1 MSIQIIV
8 IGLKTIVKREI
19 IRIIRIWPQTII
31 PSIITTSLYFI
42 IFGDILLQNRFII
55 MNNQSIPYNIFLV
68 PGLISMSIILNAY
81 NNTSS
86 SFFSIKFQKNIEEL
100 LVSPLPI
107 WVIILGYTIGGI
119 VRSLINGFLVLIISF
134 YFINFSVH
142 SYLFLLF
149 ISLLTSL
156 LFSTLGIIN
165 AIFSQTFDDLV
176 WVPSFILTPMVYFGG
191 IFFTIEML
199 PPFWQTIVKLNPIY
213 YILNIFRFSVIGSE
227 RFNFLSVIGIF
238 ILNIILFILA
248 VFCFNKKLQK

>member
-1 MSIQIIV
+1 MSIQIIL

-19 IRIIRIWPQTII
+19 IRIIRIWPQTIV

-42 IFGDILLQNRFII
+42 IFGDILFQNRFII
-55 MNNQSIPYNIFLV
+55 MNNKSVPYNIFLV
-68 PGLISMSIILNAY
+68 PGLIAMSIILNAY

-119 VRSLINGFLVLIISF
+119 VRALTNGFLVLIISF
-134 YFINFSVH
+134 YFISFSVH
-142 SYLFLLF
+142 SYFFLLF

-156 LFSTLGIIN
+156 LFSMLGIIN

-199 PPFWQTIVKLNPIY
+199 SPFWQTVVKLNPTY
-213 YILNIFRFSVIGSE
+213 YILNLFRFSIINSE
-227 RFNFLSVIGIF
+227 RFNLLSVIGIF
-238 ILNIILFILA
+238 ILNIILFIFA